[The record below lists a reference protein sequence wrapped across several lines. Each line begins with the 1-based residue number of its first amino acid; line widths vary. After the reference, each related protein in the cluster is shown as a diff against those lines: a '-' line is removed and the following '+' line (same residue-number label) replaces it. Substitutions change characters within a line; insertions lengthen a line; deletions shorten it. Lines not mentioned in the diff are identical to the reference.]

1 VNLDKATPH
10 RFVATAGQS
19 LDRLDKYVVE
29 RMAEAGQA
37 ASRSAVQRWIRAGR
51 VTVGGRPASAS
62 DGLSAGAVVEV
73 TPLPPETTHLEP
85 DPSVAFDVLYDDA
98 HLVIVDKP
106 GGLVVHPG
114 RGHAE
119 KTLVHGL
126 LARASFPRA
135 GDVFFDRAEPRDARA
150 RQLLEAASADG
161 TASNAGEDG
170 DRSRSVRPGVV
181 HRLDKGTS
189 GILVVAKDERT
200 REGLKAQFAQHDI
213 ERAYLAIVVGDA
225 ASADFETLHGRH
237 PTDRLRFTTRVDRGK
252 RALTRVRVLEKLGAP
267 GSGGKR
273 RATLVECR
281 LETGRTHQIRV
292 HLLECAKTPILGDPL
307 YGREPADPLL
317 KEVGRRLGRQALHAF
332 VLGFVHPV
340 TGERLRFERAP
351 PRDFRVALDA
361 LRAGKLEKE

>member
-1 VNLDKATPH
+1 VNLEKAKVH
-10 RFVATAGQS
+10 RFVATLGQS

-29 RMAEAGQA
+29 RMTEAGSP

-62 DGLSAGAVVEV
+62 DTVSTGAVVDVE
-73 TPLPPETTHLEP
+73 PLPPETTDLEP
-85 DPSVAFDVLYDDA
+85 DPNVAFDVLFEDA

-114 RGHAE
+114 RGHAQ

-126 LARASFPRA
+126 LARVSFPTA
-135 GDVFFDRAEPRDARA
+135 GDVFFERGRAGPGDNHDGEH
-150 RQLLEAASADG
+150 AA
-161 TASNAGEDG
+161 
-170 DRSRSVRPGVV
+170 SVRPGIV

-200 REGLKAQFAQHDI
+200 REGLKAQFARHDI
-213 ERAYLAIVVGDA
+213 ERAYLAIVVGNA
-225 ASADFETLHGRH
+225 RRADIATLHGRH
-237 PTDRLRFTTRVDRGK
+237 PTDRMRFTTRVGK
-252 RALTRVRVLEKLGAP
+252 GRRAVTHVEVREMLGPP
-267 GSGGKR
+267 GRAGHA

-292 HLLECAKTPILGDPL
+292 HLSEVAQTPILGDPL
-307 YGREPADPLL
+307 YGKEPADSLL
-317 KEVGRRLGRQALHAF
+317 RAVGRRLGRQALHAF

-340 TGERLRFERAP
+340 TGERHRFERSP
-351 PRDFRVALDA
+351 PADFRAALEA
-361 LRAGKLEKE
+361 LRTETMPSGA

>member
-1 VNLDKATPH
+1 MNLDKAKAH
-10 RFVATAGQS
+10 RFVATTGQS

-29 RMAEAGQA
+29 RMAEAGDA

-51 VTVGGRPASAS
+51 VKVGGRSASAS
-62 DGLSAGAVVEV
+62 DHLSAGTVVEV
-73 TPLPPETTHLEP
+73 EPLPPETTDLEP
-85 DPSVAFDVLYDDA
+85 DPTVVFDVLHEDD

-114 RGHAE
+114 RGHAQ

-126 LARASFPRA
+126 LAHASFPTT
-135 GDVFFDRAEPRDARA
+135 GDVFFDRKESGAVAV
-150 RQLLEAASADG
+150 
-161 TASNAGEDG
+161 NAGGGAPEEED
-170 DRSRSVRPGVV
+170 RLASVRPGIV

-189 GILVVAKDERT
+189 GILVVAKDGRT
-200 REGLKAQFAQHDI
+200 REGLKAQFARHDI

-225 ASADFETLHGRH
+225 ASAEFETLHGRH
-237 PTDRLRFTTRVDRGK
+237 PTDRLRFSSRVNKGR
-252 RALTRVRVLEKLGAP
+252 RAVTRVRVLEKLGAP
-267 GSGGKR
+267 GPRGKA

-307 YGREPADPLL
+307 YGREPADAVL

-351 PRDFRVALDA
+351 PEDFQAALET
-361 LRAGKLEKE
+361 LRAETLKK